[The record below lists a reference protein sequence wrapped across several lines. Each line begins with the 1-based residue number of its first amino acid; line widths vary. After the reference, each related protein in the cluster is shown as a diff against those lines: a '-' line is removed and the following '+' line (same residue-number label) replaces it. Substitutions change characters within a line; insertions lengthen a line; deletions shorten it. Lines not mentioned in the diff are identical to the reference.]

1 MSMKAVYA
9 SLFIFIVFLNPLC
22 ADSTGFVS
30 ASSVEE
36 VRSQLAKLP
45 KNKIWWTVNGKDMA
59 WNNKNLQRMFPTVN
73 VYRAGPVRELAY
85 RPMPEISS
93 FPVTTPQGE
102 MPFADFLR
110 SDQSTTMG
118 IVILH
123 RGKIVFESYPRQQPY
138 EKPIYW
144 SVTKAFVSTLVAI
157 LEDRGLVDVSK
168 PIESYIPELADSSFA
183 GVTVRNFLDMA
194 TGVDCPEEY
203 ENQDSCYYQYSM
215 TIGDG
220 YWTDKSPDNPY
231 TFLATVKAGR
241 WAEQGTSFS
250 YSGANTFILGWLVE
264 TITGMPFQDA
274 LSREIWTR
282 IGAESDAAIL
292 APRYGV
298 PNTHG
303 GLLARVRDVARFGLL
318 FTPSYRVVSDE
329 KIISDRYLEM
339 ILNGGNPELLKN
351 ARYGAS
357 EDSTIKHNV
366 YQWDTV
372 WNNNDFLKGGWAGQ
386 GLLINPERDLVA
398 VYTGYFK
405 DDQYSEVD
413 LLPILRTVLN
423 GVFGGD
429 PEQSAAG
436 ESSEA
441 GSQHQPGKAAAG
453 RDMTSSVL
461 DLR

>member
-1 MSMKAVYA
+1 MPKIINIALRLLTSV
-9 SLFIFIVFLNPLC
+9 SIIFLGLNT
-22 ADSTGFVS
+22 AFGDSKGFTS
-30 ASSVEE
+30 ASGVDE
-36 VRSQLAKLP
+36 VRSQIEKLP
-45 KNKIWWTVNGKDMA
+45 RDDIWWTVYGRDMA

-93 FPVTTPQGE
+93 FKVATPEGD
-102 MPFADFLR
+102 MPFADFLS
-110 SDQSTTMG
+110 SDQSTAMG

-123 RGKIVFESYPRQQPY
+123 KGKIVFESYPRQQDY

-157 LEDRGLVDVSK
+157 LEDRGLVDVNK
-168 PIESYIPELADSSFA
+168 PIETYIPELAESSFA

-203 ENQDSCYYQYSM
+203 KDRNSCYYRYSM
-215 TIGDG
+215 TVGDG
-220 YWTDKSPDNPY
+220 YWTDQSPDNPY

-264 TITGMPFQDA
+264 KITGMPFQDA

-282 IGAESDAAIL
+282 IGAESDAALL

-329 KIISDRYLEM
+329 KIISDGYLDM

-351 ARYGAS
+351 ARYGAPK
-357 EDSTIKHNV
+357 DPTIKHNV

-372 WNNNDFLKGGWAGQ
+372 WANKDFLKGGWAGQ

-398 VYTGYFK
+398 VWTGYFK
-405 DDQYSEVD
+405 DDKRSEME
-413 LLPILRTVLN
+413 LLPILRTVLE
-423 GVFGGD
+423 GVFGPKSGD
-429 PEQSAAG
+429 
-436 ESSEA
+436 
-441 GSQHQPGKAAAG
+441 
-453 RDMTSSVL
+453 
-461 DLR
+461 

>member
-1 MSMKAVYA
+1 MPKIIKIALRLLTSV
-9 SLFIFIVFLNPLC
+9 SIIFLCLNT
-22 ADSTGFVS
+22 AIGDSKGFTS
-30 ASSVEE
+30 ASSADE
-36 VRSQLAKLP
+36 VRAQIEKLP
-45 KNKIWWTVNGKDMA
+45 RDAIWWSVKGKDMA
-59 WNNKNLQRMFPTVN
+59 WNNRNLHRMFPTVN

-93 FPVTTPQGE
+93 FKVSTAEGD
-102 MPFADFLR
+102 MPFVEFLS

-123 RGKIVFESYPRQQPY
+123 KGDIVFESYPRQKDY

-144 SVTKAFVSTLVAI
+144 STAKAFVSTLVAI

-168 PIESYIPELADSSFA
+168 PIESYIPELAESSFA

-203 ENQDSCYYQYSM
+203 EDQDSCYYRYSM

-220 YWTDKSPDNPY
+220 YWTDKSPENPY
-231 TFLATVKAGR
+231 TFLANVKADR

-250 YSGANTFILGWLVE
+250 YSGVNTFILGWLVE
-264 TITGMPFQDA
+264 KITGMPFQDA

-282 IGAESDAAIL
+282 IGAESDASFL

-318 FTPSYRVVSDE
+318 FTPSYRIVSDE
-329 KIISDRYLEM
+329 KIISDRYLDL
-339 ILNGGNPELLKN
+339 ILNGGNPDLLKN
-351 ARYGAS
+351 ARYGAPR
-357 EDSTIKHNV
+357 DPTIKHNV
-366 YQWDTV
+366 YQWDKV
-372 WNNNDFLKGGWAGQ
+372 WSNNDFIKGGWGGQ

-398 VYTGYFK
+398 VWTGYFK
-405 DDQYSEVD
+405 DDKHSEVA
-413 LLPILRTVLN
+413 LLPILRTVLE
-423 GVFGGD
+423 GVFGPESGD
-429 PEQSAAG
+429 
-436 ESSEA
+436 
-441 GSQHQPGKAAAG
+441 
-453 RDMTSSVL
+453 
-461 DLR
+461 

>member
-1 MSMKAVYA
+1 MPMHATDTLRALIPIVT
-9 SLFIFIVFLNPLC
+9 IFLFLNP
-22 ADSTGFVS
+22 AFGDSTGFTS
-30 ASSVEE
+30 ASSVDE
-36 VRSQLAKLP
+36 VRLQLERLP
-45 KNKIWWTVNGKDMA
+45 RDNIWWTVNGKDMA
-59 WNNKNLQRMFPTVN
+59 WNNKNLHRMFPTVN
-73 VYRAGPVRELAY
+73 VYRAGPVRELPY

-93 FPVTTPQGE
+93 FSVTTPQGE
-102 MPFADFLR
+102 MVFADFLN

-118 IVILH
+118 IVIVH
-123 RGKIVFESYPRQQPY
+123 KGNIVFESYPRQQAY

-144 SVTKAFVSTLVAI
+144 SVAKAFVSTLVAI

-168 PIESYIPELADSSFA
+168 PIETYIPELAESSFA

-203 ENQDSCYYQYSM
+203 EAHDSCYYQYSM

-264 TITGMPFQDA
+264 KITGMPFQDV

-282 IGAESDAAIL
+282 IGAESDASFL

-298 PNTHG
+298 PITHG

-329 KIISDRYLEM
+329 KIISERYLEM

-351 ARYGAS
+351 ARFGAPK
-357 EDSTIKHNV
+357 DPTIKHNV

-372 WNNNDFLKGGWAGQ
+372 WTNNDFIKGGWAGQ

-398 VYTGYFK
+398 VWTGYFK
-405 DDQYSEVD
+405 DDNNSEVE
-413 LLPILRTVLN
+413 LLPILRTMLE
-423 GVFGGD
+423 GVFGTKPAD
-429 PEQSAAG
+429 
-436 ESSEA
+436 
-441 GSQHQPGKAAAG
+441 
-453 RDMTSSVL
+453 
-461 DLR
+461 